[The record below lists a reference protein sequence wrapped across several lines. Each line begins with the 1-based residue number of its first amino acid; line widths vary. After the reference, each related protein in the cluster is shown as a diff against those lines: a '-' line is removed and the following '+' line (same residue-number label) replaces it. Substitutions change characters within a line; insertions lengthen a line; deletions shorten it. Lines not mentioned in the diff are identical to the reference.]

1 MEALETYAKAF
12 DAQITE
18 AQKYGDMPPN
28 PAFPIVESD
37 KGLVL
42 HARLNINGTELMCA
56 DASESSEGGSNMYV
70 SITTH
75 DAALVQKAW
84 DILKDGG
91 KIYRELAP
99 SFFAR
104 LHGSLRDR
112 FGINWMFTAS
122 TEGNSNYSVGGSLY
136 TRIL

>member
-18 AQKYGDMPPN
+18 ARKYGDMPPN
-28 PAFPIVESD
+28 PAFPIAESD

-42 HARLNINGTELMCA
+42 HARLNINGTQLMCA
-56 DASESSEGGSNMYV
+56 DASESSESGSNMYV
-70 SITTH
+70 SVTTP

-122 TEGNSNYSVGGSLY
+122 KYGNGG
-136 TRIL
+136 TVKQ